1 MSEEAAAASTTE
13 EEPSSESEDSGLVE
27 VWTELDRDHE
37 GVSLT
42 VYEEYEDGETVVR
55 DESWWTW
62 AEFTGMS
69 TEALN
74 ISETGS
80 TALTALDGGNLL
92 TADNILDVV
101 FETDLTL
108 VDFGEIK
115 GDIDGEP
122 VYDEMEIPS
131 EDAVQAELTEA
142 M

>member
-13 EEPSSESEDSGLVE
+13 EEPSSESEDSELVE
-27 VWTELDRDHE
+27 VWTKLDRDHE

-42 VYEEYEDGETVVR
+42 TYEEYEDGETVVR

-69 TEALN
+69 AGALN

-80 TALTALDGGNLL
+80 TKLTALNSGSLL

-101 FETDLTL
+101 FETNLTL
-108 VDFGEIK
+108 VDFGDIK

-131 EDAVQAELTEA
+131 EDAVQAELAEA

>member
-69 TEALN
+69 TEALK

-108 VDFGEIK
+108 VEFGEIK

>member
-13 EEPSSESEDSGLVE
+13 EEPSSESEDPGLVK
-27 VWTELDRDHE
+27 VWTELDRDPE

-42 VYEEYEDGETVVR
+42 VYEQYDDGETVVR

-74 ISETGS
+74 ISKTG
-80 TALTALDGGNLL
+80 TTKLTALDGGNLL

-101 FETDLTL
+101 FKTDLTL
-108 VDFGEIK
+108 VEFSEIK